1 MKYSIKSIYDKIS
14 AMIILISVTIIA
26 AGCVLGVHYLNV
38 YQFYDNS
45 GEYARRVAWMDKMK
59 ETEAEIEDY
68 LFASLNKDHGKYE
81 KILEDYNNKFEKS
94 NVDFFIYDSDGN
106 RILSNRSEDYVFNA
120 ENYQFDYEKN
130 YAIGDKTG
138 TIALYLRNDLTENDS
153 YRVADQFIR
162 IGNSLKYVV
171 IVVLILTIS
180 VILVMLSLIAFGA
193 GEQKEDGQVSVGFID
208 KLPFDVCTLGFV
220 ATLAA
225 AWLCIK
231 LTQIADSNIVL
242 LNVVVF
248 FVVIIMVM
256 ILLFYL
262 STFSVR
268 IKLGNLFQNTLIY
281 RFCNLIS
288 RKLTR
293 FKRLKKYQKQ
303 KKDKIQKKAKNP
315 YYRNLVVAVILLT
328 LVELSVILFFLHQD
342 HQNRLNFMYYVF
354 YWVISRVISIPIIVV
369 AAMNLAYAYN
379 TSKRLAEGNL
389 DELGET
395 AFMFK
400 GFRMYNNNLEQI
412 RKEISKSLE
421 SEMKN
426 ERLKNEMITNLSH
439 DIKTPLTSIISYV
452 SLLKDPNNSPE
463 DEKAYIEVI
472 DRQSLKLK
480 KLLENLIESSK
491 LSKGEIAVE
500 KETMNVGLILS
511 QAAGEFQYMLEE
523 HQLKLVCD
531 EVETSACISADGNLL
546 WRILSNLMSNICKY
560 AKTGTEVY
568 LNLDITDD
576 KVKFIL
582 RNTSDKPITTD
593 GDELLER
600 FVRDDSS
607 RHTEGD
613 GLGLSIAKRLTEI
626 QGGTME
632 LSVDESL
639 FEIALVFDRIYE

>member
-1 MKYSIKSIYDKIS
+1 M
-14 AMIILISVTIIA
+14 
-26 AGCVLGVHYLNV
+26 
-38 YQFYDNS
+38 
-45 GEYARRVAWMDKMK
+45 
-59 ETEAEIEDY
+59 
-68 LFASLNKDHGKYE
+68 
-81 KILEDYNNKFEKS
+81 
-94 NVDFFIYDSDGN
+94 
-106 RILSNRSEDYVFNA
+106 
-120 ENYQFDYEKN
+120 
-130 YAIGDKTG
+130 
-138 TIALYLRNDLTENDS
+138 
-153 YRVADQFIR
+153 
-162 IGNSLKYVV
+162 
-171 IVVLILTIS
+171 
-180 VILVMLSLIAFGA
+180 
-193 GEQKEDGQVSVGFID
+193 
-208 KLPFDVCTLGFV
+208 
-220 ATLAA
+220 
-225 AWLCIK
+225 
-231 LTQIADSNIVL
+231 
-242 LNVVVF
+242 
-248 FVVIIMVM
+248 
-256 ILLFYL
+256 
-262 STFSVR
+262 
-268 IKLGNLFQNTLIY
+268 
-281 RFCNLIS
+281 
-288 RKLTR
+288 
-293 FKRLKKYQKQ
+293 
-303 KKDKIQKKAKNP
+303 
-315 YYRNLVVAVILLT
+315 AVILLT

-354 YWVISRVISIPIIVV
+354 YWAISRVISIPIIVV

-511 QAAGEFQYMLEE
+511 QVAGEFQYMLEE

-546 WRILSNLMSNICKY
+546 WRILGNLMSNICKY

-582 RNTSDKPITTD
+582 RNTSNKPITTD